1 MNTSSPILPNCYFS
15 AWCDKI
21 PNKATLRRA
30 YFGSQLK
37 GTVYHGGEGQ
47 AARARGS
54 CNTVCI
60 FFLSFSPGPQHGIVT
75 PTYGNLPTSVK
86 PQTHFRGLG
95 SGVILSLTKP
105 VFKMHHQIDKVLKF
119 FLTPIPNT
127 LLSCL

>member
-1 MNTSSPILPNCYFS
+1 MAPSSREQSTMVGKARQPEQGVAVTLYVFS
-15 AWCDKI
+15 
-21 PNKATLRRA
+21 
-30 YFGSQLK
+30 
-37 GTVYHGGEGQ
+37 
-47 AARARGS
+47 
-54 CNTVCI
+54 